1 MCRLFAVKIGWCN
14 HFLIAPAVFFLL
26 VSDILNG
33 SDGVFSSSLN
43 LCTRFN
49 KLLEAFC
56 VRGVFFDEIA

>member
-14 HFLIAPAVFFLL
+14 HFLIAPAVFLFFY
-26 VSDILNG
+26 G
-33 SDGVFSSSLN
+33 SDGVFLSSLK